1 MHAAHGPARVEGS
14 GAHSRIALLVLA
26 CHAPTVLE
34 QLADLFSDER
44 FVLHV
49 HLDLKR
55 DAKDYGVGRV
65 WPRNLHFS
73 PQRFEIYWGGF
84 NMVLATEALATTA
97 LLDQTCRAAVLLS
110 DDTLP
115 LCAPAAIHAAILA
128 RPDRIDVGLRRR
140 NPPFLRRYE
149 EFFFMDS
156 AATSARYQDVENRVI
171 DERALDALRRLA
183 QLREKGKYPH
193 REVWGGAQWWSLG
206 REALAAAVEEL
217 AHNRWLRESFEFS
230 AVPDESVFHTLY
242 ANRLGLEA
250 RSFTGPMLAD
260 FTREPSPYVF
270 SSLAD
275 VGVIPEDKLFLR
287 KIAPSAAVSMRAALE
302 QRWRDV

>member
-1 MHAAHGPARVEGS
+1 MSLRGERDLYRDSDPGDK
-14 GAHSRIALLVLA
+14 IALLVLA
-26 CHAPTVLE
+26 CHAPEVLE
-34 QLADLFSDER
+34 QLADIFSDDR
-44 FVLHV
+44 FVIHV

-55 DAKDYGVGRV
+55 DVADYAGDRV
-65 WPRNLHFS
+65 WPANLHFLAE
-73 PQRFEIYWGGF
+73 RFEIYWGGF
-84 NMVLATEALATTA
+84 NMVRATEALAKEA
-97 LLDQTCRAAVLLS
+97 LLDAACRAVVLLS

-115 LCAPAAIHAAILA
+115 LCPPAAIHAAIMA
-128 RPDRIDVGLRRR
+128 QPNRIDVGLRRR

-156 AATSARYQDVENRVI
+156 AATSARYQDVESRVI
-171 DERALDALRRLA
+171 GDEVLDALTRLG

-193 REVWGGAQWWSLG
+193 REVWGGSQWWSLG
-206 REALAAAVEEL
+206 RETLAAAIEAL

-250 RSFTGPMLAD
+250 RSFTSPMLAD
-260 FTREPSPYVF
+260 FTRVPAPYIY

-275 VGVIPEDKLFLR
+275 IGVIPDGKFFLR
-287 KIAPSAAVSMRAALE
+287 KIAPSAAVAMRTALE
-302 QRWRDV
+302 AQWRDV